1 MQAEGYRYSDCIG
14 KSPVK
19 QASMADG
26 HGKGMVTN
34 HG

>member
-1 MQAEGYRYSDCIG
+1 MQAEGYRCNDRIG

-19 QASMADG
+19 QASIADG